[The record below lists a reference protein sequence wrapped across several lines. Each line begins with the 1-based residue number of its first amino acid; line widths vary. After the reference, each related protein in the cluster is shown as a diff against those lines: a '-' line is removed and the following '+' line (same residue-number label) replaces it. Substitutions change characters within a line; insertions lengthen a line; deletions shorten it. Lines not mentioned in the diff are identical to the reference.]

1 MENDDIEF
9 AILRKAVGYDVQE
22 VVEEYSGENELLKR
36 KVSSKHMPPDMTAI
50 KTVLELKGQENDLA
64 KMSDEELIQLKTKLL
79 GQLKDLTKG
88 DSNESNNS
96 NKQNQVRCRQLPKP
110 R

>member
-1 MENDDIEF
+1 MKDDNVDD

-36 KVSSKHMPPDMTAI
+36 KVTGKHIPPDMTAI
-50 KTVLELKGQENDLA
+50 KTVLEIKGQENDLA
-64 KMSDEELIQLKTKLL
+64 KMSDEQLEQLKTKLL

-88 DSNESNNS
+88 ESNESDNS
-96 NKQNQVRCRQLPKP
+96 NKQD
-110 R
+110 